1 MINLTPIQIRSALQ
15 QQYIEHLDQQIYEQV
30 HKLVAHS
37 NHINYYNVVELYK
50 SLTPFVDLVHQTIR
64 IQISYFT
71 NEQLETL
78 AETALANNMTM
89 MQVAKTVYSNH
100 FDVNANDILKQS
112 PTNNLELINTVVF
125 DAFMQTFNW
134 ITPNEAKKAPVDRLI
149 KYFNDNYKTDC

>member
-1 MINLTPIQIRSALQ
+1 MSNLTSIQIRSALQ

-64 IQISYFT
+64 LQISYFT
-71 NEQLETL
+71 DQQLETL
-78 AETALANNMTM
+78 AETALSNNMTM
-89 MQVAKTVYSNH
+89 MQVVKTVYSNH

-112 PTNNLELINTVVF
+112 PANNLELINTVVF
-125 DAFMQTFNW
+125 DAFMQTFTW
-134 ITPNEAKKAPVDRLI
+134 VTSKEAKKDPVDRLI
-149 KYFNDNYKTDC
+149 KYFNDYYKTN

>member
-1 MINLTPIQIRSALQ
+1 MSNLTSIQIRSALQ

-50 SLTPFVDLVHQTIR
+50 NLTPLVDLVHQTIR

-78 AETALANNMTM
+78 AETALTNNMTM
-89 MQVAKTVYSNH
+89 MQVVENVDFKNFGANE
-100 FDVNANDILKQS
+100 NDILKQS
-112 PTNNLELINTVVF
+112 PTNNLKLISTIVF
-125 DAFMQTFNW
+125 DAFMQTFTW
-134 ITPNEAKKAPVDRLI
+134 ITPNKAKKDPVDRLI
-149 KYFNDNYKTDC
+149 KYFNDNYKTD